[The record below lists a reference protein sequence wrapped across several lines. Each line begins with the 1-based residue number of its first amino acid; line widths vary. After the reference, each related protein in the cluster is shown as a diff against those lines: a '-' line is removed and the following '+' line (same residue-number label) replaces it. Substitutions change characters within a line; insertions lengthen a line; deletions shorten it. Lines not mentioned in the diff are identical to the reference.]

1 MDNCR
6 QIIYDQQNIKPFVSL
21 LPVIFLV
28 SVKTGQPS
36 KKELEDIASKLNG
49 DSWKILARRFD
60 IEEPKI
66 TALDKAHDD
75 LFEKAYQMLLHWTQK
90 EGEAATYQF
99 LFEALDNDKVNRRDL
114 AQKYCC
120 GKKD

>member
-6 QIIYDQQNIKPFVSL
+6 QIIYDQQYIKPFVSL
-21 LPVIFLV
+21 LLVIFVV

-36 KKELEDIASKLNG
+36 EKELEDIASKLIG

-60 IEEPKI
+60 IEEPRI
-66 TALDKAHDD
+66 TAIDKARDD
-75 LFEKAYQMLLHWTQK
+75 LFEKAYQMLLHWKQK
-90 EGEAATYQF
+90 EGAAATYQV